1 MGNGQNKTIST
12 VAKLQN
18 PDISR
23 KKSSENVYKSAN

>member
-18 PDISR
+18 IDFSR
-23 KKSSENVYKSAN
+23 KKSTENVYKSAN